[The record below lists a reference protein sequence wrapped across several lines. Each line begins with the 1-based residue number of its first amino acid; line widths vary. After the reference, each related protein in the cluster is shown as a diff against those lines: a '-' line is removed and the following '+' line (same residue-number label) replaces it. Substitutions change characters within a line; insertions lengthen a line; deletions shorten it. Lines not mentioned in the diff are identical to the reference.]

1 MSTLTIIETIDANL
15 ILSHL
20 HSSSQ
25 YFISVSIC
33 NYFDCGPSSLAI
45 DFKTSSSSILQV
57 PVKPTSIQPTSIRAK
72 IYYKM
77 SNEIG
82 LKILYPP
89 EIIENLIITYKIQ
102 NTSLMNQFNIT
113 PPLLNIRLTNLSCG
127 NSYEIMI
134 YAKNQVGLSLTE
146 YLITETEGSGRILT
160 PKKIVLTDLI
170 FLVPSLI
177 EPKDLFE
184 TISSNSIILNMEKW
198 MIDECPILSYEI
210 ELFPIK
216 NSSERNFNRYISSE
230 NRIQIANLQSNQDYQ
245 LNIKI
250 HSEAGEKLER
260 ISFRTIDNKH
270 RIKIKHQQII
280 FLMIFIASFLF
291 TFVFILILMK
301 ILKKTGLYKKEEND
315 LSYIRNLEL
324 FGRRLKPVV
333 HRSYQKTWVKTKSDF
348 TIENYIK
355 KNRSDSFS
363 SGIKD

>member
-1 MSTLTIIETIDANL
+1 
-15 ILSHL
+15 
-20 HSSSQ
+20 
-25 YFISVSIC
+25 
-33 NYFDCGPSSLAI
+33 
-45 DFKTSSSSILQV
+45 
-57 PVKPTSIQPTSIRAK
+57 
-72 IYYKM
+72 
-77 SNEIG
+77 
-82 LKILYPP
+82 
-89 EIIENLIITYKIQ
+89 
-102 NTSLMNQFNIT
+102 
-113 PPLLNIRLTNLSCG
+113 
-127 NSYEIMI
+127 MI
-134 YAKNQVGLSLTE
+134 
-146 YLITETEGSGRILT
+146 
-160 PKKIVLTDLI
+160 DLI

-184 TISSNSIILNMEKW
+184 TISSNYIILNMEKW

-301 ILKKTGLYKKEEND
+301 ILKKTGLYKKRGE
-315 LSYIRNLEL
+315 
-324 FGRRLKPVV
+324 
-333 HRSYQKTWVKTKSDF
+333 
-348 TIENYIK
+348 
-355 KNRSDSFS
+355 
-363 SGIKD
+363 